1 MEKENKTKKKGIIN
15 NMENKLKTNSKR
27 VAVTLLVLATLGLGY
42 TTSKYSQEAL
52 EKQEV
57 ITEQREVI
65 ADKERTERD
74 LKLSNS
80 EGKKKTEGLELEK
93 NKLSEALGEKDKKN
107 KELTNKVE
115 ELNNSLKIK
124 REKQLAEANKVEK
137 AKAVEVKKTSA
148 NPDTKVAVA
157 KPVAKQGPKKESQ
170 PVAKAETNKA
180 DSAPTKQEEV
190 KTNSNKGTNFKAT
203 FYAIGDGY
211 TPGTVTANG
220 TDVSSTIYS
229 PEGYRIIAVDTS
241 VIPMN
246 SLVKVTYNGNTFVA
260 KASDTGS
267 AINGNKIDI
276 LIDSPGQAN
285 ANGLVDVHVERM

>member
-1 MEKENKTKKKGIIN
+1 
-15 NMENKLKTNSKR
+15 MENKLKTNSKR
-27 VAVTLLVLATLGLGY
+27 VAVTLLVVATLGLGY
-42 TTSKYSQEAL
+42 TTSKYSQESL
-52 EKQEV
+52 DKQEV

-93 NKLSEALGEKDKKN
+93 NKLSEAIGAKDKKN

-124 REKQLAEANKVEK
+124 REKQLAEANKVEQEK

-157 KPVAKQGPKKESQ
+157 KPVAKQEPKKESQ

-190 KTNSNKGTNFKAT
+190 TTNSNKGTNFKAT

-220 TDVSSTIYS
+220 TDVSNTIYS

-276 LIDSPGQAN
+276 LIDNPGQAN